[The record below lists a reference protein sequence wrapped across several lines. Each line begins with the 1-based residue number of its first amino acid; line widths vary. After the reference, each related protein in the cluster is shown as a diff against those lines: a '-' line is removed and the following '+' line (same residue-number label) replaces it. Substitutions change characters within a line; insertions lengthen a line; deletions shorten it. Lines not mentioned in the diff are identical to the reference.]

1 MLEVQFGWRLS
12 GLCVSTKN
20 VENFQSHSVICMYVY
35 MLQLVPGPPFVFG
48 AFLVI
53 CALLV
58 AVFIPDGTTLGNNLR
73 TSSRRQSGKSLW

>member
-1 MLEVQFGWRLS
+1 
-12 GLCVSTKN
+12 
-20 VENFQSHSVICMYVY
+20 

-58 AVFIPDGTTLGNNLR
+58 AVFIPDGTTLGTNLR
-73 TSSRRQSGKSLW
+73 TSSRRQSGKSVLRLVAILLGRSEGSNERVKCLQALFSVSILM

>member
-1 MLEVQFGWRLS
+1 VIELQFALS
-12 GLCVSTKN
+12 VS
-20 VENFQSHSVICMYVY
+20 EIEHFQLHSVMYIC

-58 AVFIPDGTTLGNNLR
+58 AVFIPDGTALGTNLR
-73 TSSRRQSGKSLW
+73 TSSRRQSGKYLCLLL